1 MDRKLELLMQLT
13 KVSSIVSRRISGHGL
28 AFSDFMILYFID
40 SADDGKLRRID
51 LADLMGLTASGVTRM
66 ILPMEKLGIIER
78 SDDTNDA
85 RARYAKLTRAGKEL
99 LKDAT
104 TTLGFKAED
113 LLSKIDNS
121 EIEKIIKIF
130 NSINNG

>member
-1 MDRKLELLMQLT
+1 MDKKLELLMQLT

-28 AFSDFMILYFID
+28 AFSDFMILYYID
-40 SADDGKLRRID
+40 TAQNGKLRRID

-78 SDDTNDA
+78 EDDLSDQ

-99 LKDAT
+99 LKDVT
-104 TTLGFKAED
+104 TTLGFKSGD
-113 LLSKIDNS
+113 LLSEISDS
-121 EIEKIIKIF
+121 EIDRILNVFKDIK
-130 NSINNG
+130 NS

>member
-1 MDRKLELLMQLT
+1 MDKKLELLMQLT

-28 AFSDFMILYFID
+28 AFSDFMILYFIN
-40 SADDGKLRRID
+40 SADNGKLRRID

-78 SDDTNDA
+78 SDDENDA
-85 RARYAKLTRAGKEL
+85 RARYAQLTSAGKEL

-104 TTLGFKAED
+104 TTLGFKSSD
-113 LLSKIDNS
+113 LLSEISDNEID
-121 EIEKIIKIF
+121 EIIKIF

>member
-1 MDRKLELLMQLT
+1 MDKKLELLAQLT
-13 KVSSIVSRRISGHGL
+13 RVSSIVSRRISGHGL

-40 SADDGKLRRID
+40 TASEGKLRRID

-78 SDDTNDA
+78 EDDSSDQ

>member
-1 MDRKLELLMQLT
+1 MDKKLELLMQLT

-40 SADDGKLRRID
+40 TAQDGKLRRID

-78 SDDTNDA
+78 CDDTNDA
-85 RARYAKLTRAGKEL
+85 RARYAQLTRAGKEL

-104 TTLGFKAED
+104 TTLGFKADD
-113 LLSKIDNS
+113 LLS
-121 EIEKIIKIF
+121 EIEDKEIDKISKVFKDIK
-130 NSINNG
+130 NG